1 MVFRLQEQPSTTV
14 TTMSE
19 FIRENLTAAP
29 RGASALDLIGV
40 VDTMFA
46 RHNMGAEAIDA
57 LQQCP
62 GYGTRFEVVRRTVP
76 GLKDLAV
83 AAKKLIEEQQCR
95 SVIAL
100 GMASKGPLG
109 KECAHEASRGLM
121 QAQLM
126 TNTHILEVI
135 VWEDREEDLDTLFRN
150 LPREHAINAYAL
162 LYEPDT
168 LIAHAGQRTLALP
181 F

>member
-1 MVFRLQEQPSTTV
+1 MPESSRK
-14 TTMSE
+14 
-19 FIRENLTAAP
+19 NLTTAP
-29 RGASALDLIGV
+29 RDASTLDLIGV

-57 LQQCP
+57 LKQCS

-95 SVIAL
+95 AVIAL

-109 KECAHEASRGLM
+109 LQCAREASRGLM

-135 VWEDREEDLDTLFRN
+135 VWEDRDEDLNSLFRN

-168 LIAHAGQRTLALP
+168 LIAHAGHGTLALP
-181 F
+181 V

>member
-1 MVFRLQEQPSTTV
+1 MLPWFSTTV
-14 TTMSE
+14 TAMPDSLRKDLAT
-19 FIRENLTAAP
+19 AP
-29 RGASALDLIGV
+29 RDGSTLDLIGV

-57 LQQCP
+57 LQQCS

-83 AAKKLIEEQQCR
+83 AAKKLIEEQRCR
-95 SVIAL
+95 SVVAL

-109 KECAHEASRGLM
+109 KQCAHEASQGLM

-135 VWEDREEDLDTLFRN
+135 VGEDRDDDPAVLNSLFRN
-150 LPREHAINAYAL
+150 LSREHAINAYAL
-162 LYEPDT
+162 LYEPNL
-168 LIAHAGQRTLALP
+168 LIAHAGQGTLALP
-181 F
+181 V